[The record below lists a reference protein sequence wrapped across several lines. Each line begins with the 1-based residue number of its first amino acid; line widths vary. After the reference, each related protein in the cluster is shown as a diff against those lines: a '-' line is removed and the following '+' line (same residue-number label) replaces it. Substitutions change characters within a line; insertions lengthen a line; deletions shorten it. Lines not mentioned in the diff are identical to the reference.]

1 MKPKDIKKK
10 VAAKVSKSHAKVAK
24 KCGKAKACALWLV
37 ATAALSAIVGCA
49 TVDQPNET
57 PNLQAG
63 KSETMNATLNNSPIY
78 VMLGVKKLNLGSP
91 TNSVEFGESA
101 ETKLPPDITILGQVQ
116 SLESSGTE
124 TYSPSNAPVNTPT
137 ATPTNDV
144 KPQTTLTY
152 GLASSTPAGAAWVN
166 SLDEGCA
173 KLLSSWLGTGRANG
187 TMEVTKKDGSKE
199 TVTCKDGVCTT
210 SGGECITCSEGACA
224 DGNCSEGR

>member
-1 MKPKDIKKK
+1 MKVNNIKEK
-10 VAAKVSKSHAKVAK
+10 VAAKVAKGKAKVEK
-24 KCGKAKACALWLV
+24 KCGKAKACVAWFI

-124 TYSPSNAPVNTPT
+124 TFSPSNAPVNTPT

-144 KPQTTLTY
+144 KTDLKFTY
-152 GLASSTPAGAAWVN
+152 GLASDTAAGTNWLQSLTDASLKGLSTYLKSG
-166 SLDEGCA
+166 
-173 KLLSSWLGTGRANG
+173 KANG
-187 TMEVTKKDGSKE
+187 EMTVTKVDGSKE
-199 TVTCKDGVCTT
+199 TVTCKDGSCYLS
-210 SGGECITCSEGACA
+210 SGDCITCHE
-224 DGNCSEGR
+224 